1 MFTNYFSKGI
11 LHMNNV
17 DVLEQQ
23 VFVARKKLSTQEQLM
38 VNDYVENNSVSAVA
52 AWLLWF
58 FLGQFGAHRF
68 LFKKPYAA
76 LMLTLEIIGWVTIFF
91 IIGLGFLSAVWIWW
105 IVDAFSIQ
113 SWLKENRLQAAYK
126 GIIQVTGKSVEE
138 LSGINYSSFNGASFV
153 NYSNQPQQPTQ
164 GQAQNNFDPNTGQ
177 PINNQPVNNQTSSEN
192 IEPQQ
197 SNNSTNSQSS
207 NDTDGD
213 FTDFSK
219 PKE

>member
-1 MFTNYFSKGI
+1 
-11 LHMNNV
+11 MNNV
-17 DVLEQQ
+17 DILEQQ
-23 VFVARKKLSTQEQLM
+23 VFAARKKLSTQEQLM
-38 VNDYVENNSVSAVA
+38 VNDYVENNAVSPVA
-52 AWLLWF
+52 AWLLWV

-113 SWLKENRLQAAYK
+113 SWIKESRLQAAYK
-126 GIIQVTGKSVEE
+126 GITQITGKSVEE
-138 LSGINYSSFNGASFV
+138 LSGINYASFNGASFV
-153 NYSNQPQQPTQ
+153 NYSNQPQQP
-164 GQAQNNFDPNTGQ
+164 AQ
-177 PINNQPVNNQTSSEN
+177 PINNQPVNNQPSSAN
-192 IEPQQ
+192 VEPQRSSDSSSAQ
-197 SNNSTNSQSS
+197 SV

>member
-1 MFTNYFSKGI
+1 
-11 LHMNNV
+11 MNNV
-17 DVLEQQ
+17 DILEQQ
-23 VFVARKKLSTQEQLM
+23 VFAARKKLSTQEQLM
-38 VNDYVENNSVSAVA
+38 VNDYVENNAVSPVA
-52 AWLLWF
+52 AWLLWV

-113 SWLKENRLQAAYK
+113 SWIKESRLKAAYK
-126 GIIQVTGKSVEE
+126 GITQITGKSVEE
-138 LSGINYSSFNGASFV
+138 LSGINYASFNGASFV
-153 NYSNQPQQPTQ
+153 NYSNQPQQP
-164 GQAQNNFDPNTGQ
+164 AQ
-177 PINNQPVNNQTSSEN
+177 PINNQPVNNQPSSAN
-192 IEPQQ
+192 VEPQQ
-197 SNNSTNSQSS
+197 SSDSSSAQSV

>member
-1 MFTNYFSKGI
+1 M
-11 LHMNNV
+11 
-17 DVLEQQ
+17 LEQQ
-23 VFVARKKLSTQEQLM
+23 VFDARKKLSTQEQLM
-38 VNDYVENNSVSAVA
+38 INDYVENNAISPVA
-52 AWLLWF
+52 AWLLWV

-76 LMLTLEIIGWVTIFF
+76 LMLTLEIIGWVTAIL

-113 SWLKENRLQAAYK
+113 SWLKEHRLKAAYK
-126 GIIQVTGKSVEE
+126 GITQITGKSVEQ
-138 LSGINYSSFNGASFV
+138 LSGINYNGSSFV
-153 NYSNQPQQPTQ
+153 NYSNQTQQP
-164 GQAQNNFDPNTGQ
+164 NNFNPNTGQ
-177 PINNQPVNNQTSSEN
+177 PINNQPVNNQSAKV
-192 IEPQQ
+192 EPQQ
-197 SNNSTNSQSS
+197 TSDSSSAQSV

>member
-1 MFTNYFSKGI
+1 
-11 LHMNNV
+11 MNNV
-17 DVLEQQ
+17 DILEQQ
-23 VFVARKKLSTQEQLM
+23 VFAARKKLSTQEQLM
-38 VNDYVENNSVSAVA
+38 VNDYVENNSVSPVA
-52 AWLLWF
+52 AWLLWV

-113 SWLKENRLQAAYK
+113 SWIKESRLQAAYK
-126 GIIQVTGKSVEE
+126 GIHQITGKSVEE
-138 LSGINYSSFNGASFV
+138 LSGINYASFNGASFV
-153 NYSNQPQQPTQ
+153 NYSNQTQQPQQPTQ
-164 GQAQNNFDPNTGQ
+164 GQQQNNFDPNTGQ
-177 PINNQPVNNQTSSEN
+177 PINSESVNNQSSSAN
-192 IEPQQ
+192 VEPQQ
-197 SNNSTNSQSS
+197 TSNSSSAQSL

>member
-1 MFTNYFSKGI
+1 
-11 LHMNNV
+11 MNNV
-17 DVLEQQ
+17 DILEQQ
-23 VFVARKKLSTQEQLM
+23 VFAARKKLSTQEQLM
-38 VNDYVENNSVSAVA
+38 VNDYVENNAISPVA
-52 AWLLWF
+52 AWLLWV
-58 FLGQFGAHRF
+58 FLGEFGAHRF

-76 LMLTLEIIGWVTIFF
+76 LMLILEIIGWVTF
-91 IIGLGFLSAVWIWW
+91 IIVIGFGFLTAVWIWW

-113 SWLKENRLQAAYK
+113 SWLKESRLQAAYK
-126 GIIQVTGKSVEE
+126 GITQVTGKSVEE

-177 PINNQPVNNQTSSEN
+177 PINNQSVNNQTSSAN
-192 IEPQQ
+192 VEPQQ
-197 SNNSTNSQSS
+197 SNNSTISQSS

>member
-1 MFTNYFSKGI
+1 
-11 LHMNNV
+11 MNNV
-17 DVLEQQ
+17 DILEQQ
-23 VFVARKKLSTQEQLM
+23 VFAARKKLSTQEQLM
-38 VNDYVENNSVSAVA
+38 VNDYVENNAVSPVA
-52 AWLLWF
+52 AWLLWV

-113 SWLKENRLQAAYK
+113 SWIKESRLQAAYK
-126 GIIQVTGKSVEE
+126 GITQITGKSVEE
-138 LSGINYSSFNGASFV
+138 LSGINYASFNGASFV
-153 NYSNQPQQPTQ
+153 NYSNQPQQP
-164 GQAQNNFDPNTGQ
+164 AQ
-177 PINNQPVNNQTSSEN
+177 PINNQPVNNQPSSAN
-192 IEPQQ
+192 VEPQQ
-197 SNNSTNSQSS
+197 SSDLSSAQSV

>member
-1 MFTNYFSKGI
+1 
-11 LHMNNV
+11 MNNV
-17 DVLEQQ
+17 DILEQQ
-23 VFVARKKLSTQEQLM
+23 VFAARKKLSTQEQLM
-38 VNDYVENNSVSAVA
+38 VNDYVENNAVSPVA
-52 AWLLWF
+52 AWLLWV
-58 FLGQFGAHRF
+58 FLGQFGAHSF

-113 SWLKENRLQAAYK
+113 SWLKESRLQAAYK
-126 GIIQVTGKSVEE
+126 GITQITGKSVEE
-138 LSGINYSSFNGASFV
+138 LSGINYASFNGASFV
-153 NYSNQPQQPTQ
+153 NYSNQPQQP
-164 GQAQNNFDPNTGQ
+164 AQ
-177 PINNQPVNNQTSSEN
+177 PINNQPVNNQPSSAN
-192 IEPQQ
+192 VEPQQ
-197 SNNSTNSQSS
+197 SSDSSSAQSV

>member
-1 MFTNYFSKGI
+1 M
-11 LHMNNV
+11 
-17 DVLEQQ
+17 
-23 VFVARKKLSTQEQLM
+23 
-38 VNDYVENNSVSAVA
+38 
-52 AWLLWF
+52 
-58 FLGQFGAHRF
+58 
-68 LFKKPYAA
+68 
-76 LMLTLEIIGWVTIFF
+76 
-91 IIGLGFLSAVWIWW
+91 
-105 IVDAFSIQ
+105 
-113 SWLKENRLQAAYK
+113 
-126 GIIQVTGKSVEE
+126 EE

-164 GQAQNNFDPNTGQ
+164 VQAQNNFDPNTGQ

>member
-1 MFTNYFSKGI
+1 
-11 LHMNNV
+11 MNNV
-17 DVLEQQ
+17 DILEQQ
-23 VFVARKKLSTQEQLM
+23 VFAARKKLSTQEQLM
-38 VNDYVENNSVSAVA
+38 VNDYVENNAVSPVA
-52 AWLLWF
+52 AWLLWV

-113 SWLKENRLQAAYK
+113 SWIKESRLQAAYK
-126 GIIQVTGKSVEE
+126 GITQITGKSVEE
-138 LSGINYSSFNGASFV
+138 LSGINYASFNGASFV
-153 NYSNQPQQPTQ
+153 NYSNQPQQP
-164 GQAQNNFDPNTGQ
+164 AQ
-177 PINNQPVNNQTSSEN
+177 PINNQPVNNQPSSAN
-192 IEPQQ
+192 VEPQQ
-197 SNNSTNSQSS
+197 SSDSSSAQSV

>member
-1 MFTNYFSKGI
+1 
-11 LHMNNV
+11 MNNV
-17 DVLEQQ
+17 DILEQQ
-23 VFVARKKLSTQEQLM
+23 VFAARKKLSTQEQLM
-38 VNDYVENNSVSAVA
+38 VNDYVENNAISPVA
-52 AWLLWF
+52 AWLLWV
-58 FLGQFGAHRF
+58 FLGEFGAHRF

-76 LMLTLEIIGWVTIFF
+76 LMLILEIIGWVTIFF

-113 SWLKENRLQAAYK
+113 SWLKESRLQAAYK
-126 GIIQVTGKSVEE
+126 GITQVTGKSVEE

-177 PINNQPVNNQTSSEN
+177 PINNQSVNNQTSSAN
-192 IEPQQ
+192 VEPQQ

>member
-1 MFTNYFSKGI
+1 
-11 LHMNNV
+11 MNNV
-17 DVLEQQ
+17 DILEQQ
-23 VFVARKKLSTQEQLM
+23 VFAARKKLSTQEQLM
-38 VNDYVENNSVSAVA
+38 VNDYVENNAVSTVA
-52 AWLLWF
+52 AWLLWV

-113 SWLKENRLQAAYK
+113 SWLKESRLQAAYK
-126 GIIQVTGKSVEE
+126 GITQITGKSVEE
-138 LSGINYSSFNGASFV
+138 LSGINYASFNGASFV
-153 NYSNQPQQPTQ
+153 NYSNQPQQP
-164 GQAQNNFDPNTGQ
+164 AQ
-177 PINNQPVNNQTSSEN
+177 PINNQPVNNQPSSAN
-192 IEPQQ
+192 VEPQQ
-197 SNNSTNSQSS
+197 SSDSSSAQSV

>member
-1 MFTNYFSKGI
+1 
-11 LHMNNV
+11 MNNV
-17 DVLEQQ
+17 DILEQQ
-23 VFVARKKLSTQEQLM
+23 VFAARKKLSTQEQLM
-38 VNDYVENNSVSAVA
+38 VNDYVENNAVSPVA
-52 AWLLWF
+52 AWLLWV

-68 LFKKPYAA
+68 LFKNPYAA

-113 SWLKENRLQAAYK
+113 SWIKESRLQAAYK
-126 GIIQVTGKSVEE
+126 GITQITGKSVEE
-138 LSGINYSSFNGASFV
+138 LSGINYASFNGASFV
-153 NYSNQPQQPTQ
+153 NYNNQPQQP
-164 GQAQNNFDPNTGQ
+164 AQ
-177 PINNQPVNNQTSSEN
+177 PINNQPVNNQPSSAN
-192 IEPQQ
+192 VEPQQ
-197 SNNSTNSQSS
+197 SSDSSSAQSV

>member
-1 MFTNYFSKGI
+1 
-11 LHMNNV
+11 MNNV
-17 DVLEQQ
+17 DILEQQ
-23 VFVARKKLSTQEQLM
+23 VFAARKKLSTQEQLM
-38 VNDYVENNSVSAVA
+38 VNDYVENNAVSPVA
-52 AWLLWF
+52 AWLLWV

-113 SWLKENRLQAAYK
+113 SWIKESRLQAAYK
-126 GIIQVTGKSVEE
+126 GITQITGKSVEE
-138 LSGINYSSFNGASFV
+138 LSGINYASFNGASFV
-153 NYSNQPQQPTQ
+153 NYSKQPQE
-164 GQAQNNFDPNTGQ
+164 QNNFNPNTGQ
-177 PINNQPVNNQTSSEN
+177 PINNQPVNNQPSSAN
-192 IEPQQ
+192 VEPQQ
-197 SNNSTNSQSS
+197 SSDSSSAQSV

>member
-1 MFTNYFSKGI
+1 
-11 LHMNNV
+11 MNNV
-17 DVLEQQ
+17 DILEQQ
-23 VFVARKKLSTQEQLM
+23 VFAARKKLSTQEQLM
-38 VNDYVENNSVSAVA
+38 VNDYVENNAVSPVA
-52 AWLLWF
+52 AWLLWV

-76 LMLTLEIIGWVTIFF
+76 LMLTLEIIGWVTIIL

-113 SWLKENRLQAAYK
+113 SWLKESRLQAAYK
-126 GIIQVTGKSVEE
+126 GINQITGKSVEE
-138 LSGINYSSFNGASFV
+138 LSGINYASFNGASFV
-153 NYSNQPQQPTQ
+153 NYSNQPQQP
-164 GQAQNNFDPNTGQ
+164 AQ
-177 PINNQPVNNQTSSEN
+177 PINNQPSSAN
-192 IEPQQ
+192 VEPQQ
-197 SNNSTNSQSS
+197 SSDSSSAQSV